1 MSKRTLYYDWSSLP
15 GARKKKR
22 KLYLEEDHKG
32 MYICPV
38 PGCLHEGFKSKRGLR
53 KHVNNIHEWYLYFD
67 SQPPVKREEAQPRES
82 PRRKASTHKYPSF
95 SIQRGTGAEFSEWL
109 QTPCGGGKS
118 AKDAKQIA
126 TRAMKYLMF
135 CLGDSE
141 DGLCAPD
148 SYIDCCLGSPT
159 MLMKFLQTSREEWE
173 LKASG
178 ALSYL
183 HAIADLLDHRKCQ
196 GIPDAT
202 LRLFAVVEVYLRR
215 SKTTLYKKRTL
226 EYARDLSLE
235 ALMAEGSWASLE
247 EIEKVIPYH
256 SARYEDLYKQAG
268 DSTGAILTVSEIAF
282 ATRFIITFL
291 LLRVKCTRPMSLQ
304 FLTMEMIDFANGNG
318 GFVDQ
323 SKFKTSETFVFDTL
337 KFSPAALDI
346 LQGYCARIRPLC
358 NPKCNYV
365 ILTSNGTQYTA
376 FCNAMSMLTFDAI
389 GKHITPT
396 RYRAIIE
403 TASMERLEP
412 EKQAI
417 ISRDQKHSSYVA
429 KRYYQKQLSRTVA
442 SAGADA
448 IKDLVGSQRDEH
460 THALADSLRLA
471 APLKPATGGNATLQ
485 KSTATEA
492 TEQAEEPR
500 VIPPSSTE
508 GTTPPVINAYVE
520 TEPQDVSE
528 VDSPSTSAADV
539 AVNLITVDDIE
550 VKKEELR
557 NGKRF
562 LTFTKEEDKYL
573 RSGFEKYAKS
583 GKKWSDILNDKEF
596 KFQDGRTRDSLRV
609 RATSLGLGR
618 SKKKGKSK

>member
-1 MSKRTLYYDWSSLP
+1 M
-15 GARKKKR
+15 
-22 KLYLEEDHKG
+22 EETEIG
-32 MYICPV
+32 MFICPV
-38 PGCLHEGFKSKRGLR
+38 LGCLHEGFKSKRGLR
-53 KHVNNIHEWYLYFD
+53 KHINNIHEWYLYFD
-67 SQPPVKREEAQPRES
+67 FQPPVKREEAQPRPTS
-82 PRRKASTHKYPSF
+82 KRKAPTHKYPSF
-95 SIQRGTGAEFSEWL
+95 STQRGVGSQFAEWL
-109 QTPCGGGKS
+109 QTPCGGGKT
-118 AKDAKQIA
+118 AKDSKQIA

-135 CLGDSE
+135 CAGDSE
-141 DGLCAPD
+141 DGLCAPN

-159 MLMKFLQTSREEWE
+159 MLMKFLQTSSEEWD

-183 HAIADLLDHRKCQ
+183 HAITDLIDHRKCQ
-196 GIPDAT
+196 GVPDAT

-247 EIEKVIPYH
+247 DIEKVIPHH
-256 SARYEDLYKQAG
+256 SARYEELFRQAG
-268 DSTGAILTVSEIAF
+268 DTAGVQLTVSEVAF

-304 FLTMEMIDFANGNG
+304 FLTMQMIDSANANG

-323 SKFKTSETFVFDTL
+323 SKFKTSETFAFDTL

-346 LQGYCARIRPLC
+346 LGGYCARIRPLC
-358 NPKCNYV
+358 NPKCEYV
-365 ILTSNGTQYTA
+365 ILTTSGTQYTA

-403 TASMERLEP
+403 TASLERLEP
-412 EKQAI
+412 DKQAI

-429 KRYYQKQLSRTVA
+429 KRCYQKQLSRSVA
-442 SAGADA
+442 VNGAEA
-448 IKDLVGSQRDEH
+448 IKDLVGTQRDEH
-460 THALADSLRLA
+460 TEALADSLRIDNTET
-471 APLKPATGGNATLQ
+471 APTAEGGNVNSMRPALGETQ
-485 KSTATEA
+485 TIGE
-492 TEQAEEPR
+492 
-500 VIPPSSTE
+500 
-508 GTTPPVINAYVE
+508 TP
-520 TEPQDVSE
+520 
-528 VDSPSTSAADV
+528 SPSTPVEV
-539 AVNLITVDDIE
+539 AIVSSPATALITVEDGDRPDREVDRVGNGAKGIAANLVVSDDID
-550 VKKEELR
+550 VKREELR

-596 KFQDGRTRDSLRV
+596 EFQDGRTRDSLRV

-618 SKKKGKSK
+618 SKKKGKLK